1 MLSLY
6 YEDTLPV
13 EGVNAAGTD
22 GPSYPQR
29 ICTEKSDNL
38 TNSKKIVISHK

>member
-13 EGVNAAGTD
+13 VGANAGDTA